1 MWESLRLSLRYRSA
15 LYIYVDELLELL
27 SLLIRPGSVLVRRRI
42 GWWCCNFKQHFDY
55 TMKKRK
61 SKSGFVS
68 GRRGGNGQHE
78 QHKAVNAFE
87 QVRSRKKFNILGR
100 KGSKGDV
107 KKVSQKRSAAVE
119 KRKDTLLV
127 EYRQL
132 RKSNAFVDKR
142 FGEDD
147 TSLTQEEKA
156 LMRFQKQRMKELSG
170 SKFSLADEEDEEYGM
185 GMQLTHL
192 GKSISDTLGEDPLRS
207 FEDREDADDGTD
219 VLEKYNFGG
228 GEFDRNQDGSDSP
241 RRKSKKEIMEEVIAK
256 SKMYKALKAKQREE
270 DLDETDA
277 LDVAWKNLA
286 AENLTADLL
295 RPKGSRSET
304 QRQSATLMSEDDK
317 KFDTLARELVFEA
330 KAHAGERTLTKEELA
345 DLERQRLE
353 ELEKGRI
360 AREKGGD
367 DLEDDFLGMEAQ
379 FGLPA
384 GGYAAR
390 RARLKAKTDL
400 QDEEDSED
408 EDSDEDYE
416 DGVSA
421 LEKRRRQQAAGDHPL
436 QEQFRELA
444 AKLLDRHGKEGD
456 VKGILKNSAVDE
468 SGESESGMSEDDDS
482 DSDQSDHE
490 EEEEEEEEQEEE
502 EEKQQHN
509 QLKANKSLSLEEKG
523 QDEQEEGLQMTFTP
537 SLPESYDEYRMMMD
551 GLDAN
556 QIHEMINR
564 IRAYNASALSE
575 NGRKKLQTLYG
586 CIMQHFVA
594 SAGEE
599 EISLGMIDALVPHII
614 ELTPFVPYYSGMLS
628 RARLQKEQEYVKAL
642 LKDPLKK
649 ADAWPSARAIL
660 LAKLL
665 MDIYPVTDK
674 KHPVLTPLTTFL
686 SSTLTLCPVVRP
698 VHAIKGLLIS
708 HMLVNA
714 HSRSNRIVPETLT
727 FVISLLRS
735 YVDYVSLD
743 YERGDNPN
751 WMKNFE
757 RRTFKTRKNYKV
769 VPLSISSCFKTDF
782 EDISQEFADSI
793 LNALI
798 QLLKSLSNSI
808 GVDAYEELFDPAIP
822 LLEELSAHANA
833 KTRYLSSHTLQEI
846 SMLLQDIHSKS
857 ESTNSSR
864 LPMVVSAMSR
874 GPSVK
879 QYNPRFEDSFA
890 KGKDYDPDRE
900 RAEERRLKKLIR
912 KEERGAIRELRKDAA
927 FMAGVRDREKH
938 NLQARLDNSA
948 KRAISFLQQ
957 QESDF
962 KSGGQGGM
970 WKKKKKK

>member
-1 MWESLRLSLRYRSA
+1 MIVA
-15 LYIYVDELLELL
+15 LYIVAAAIYF
-27 SLLIRPGSVLVRRRI
+27 RI
-42 GWWCCNFKQHFDY
+42 
-55 TMKKRK
+55 MKKRK

-68 GRRGGNGQHE
+68 GRRGGKEQE
-78 QHKAVNAFE
+78 QHKSANAFE
-87 QVRSRKKFNILGR
+87 QVRSRKKFNILGK

-107 KKVSQKRSAAVE
+107 KRVSQKRSAAVE

-147 TSLTQEEKA
+147 ASLTQEEKA

-192 GKSISDTLGEDPLRS
+192 GKSIDDSLGEDALRS
-207 FEDREDADDGTD
+207 FENGEDEDDGTD

-228 GEFDRNQDGSDSP
+228 GEFDRRHNGSDSP

-277 LDVAWKNLA
+277 LDVAWKKLA
-286 AENLTADLL
+286 AENLTAELL

-304 QRQSATLMSEDDK
+304 QKQSASLMSEDDK
-317 KFDTLARELVFEA
+317 KFDALARELVFEA

-367 DLEDDFLGMEAQ
+367 DLEDDFEGMEAQ
-379 FGLPA
+379 FGAPV

-390 RARLKAKTDL
+390 RARLKAKIN
-400 QDEEDSED
+400 QEVEDSED
-408 EDSDEDYE
+408 EDSGEDYE
-416 DGVSA
+416 DDVSA
-421 LEKRRRQQAAGDHPL
+421 LEQRRRQQAAGDHPL
-436 QEQFRELA
+436 QEQFREMA
-444 AKLLDRHGKEGD
+444 AKLLDRHGKED
-456 VKGILKNSAVDE
+456 VKGILKKSTADD
-468 SGESESGMSEDDDS
+468 SDESESEMSEGGGGS
-482 DSDQSDHE
+482 GDQSDQE
-490 EEEEEEEEQEEE
+490 EEEEELKKEQKVDKPSSAQED
-502 EEKQQHN
+502 
-509 QLKANKSLSLEEKG
+509 L
-523 QDEQEEGLQMTFTP
+523 EEGLQMTFTP
-537 SLPESYDEYRMMMD
+537 SLPESYDEYLTMMD
-551 GLDAN
+551 GLDAH
-556 QIHEMINR
+556 QMHEMINR

-575 NGRKKLQTLYG
+575 NGRKKLQILYG

-594 SAGEE
+594 LAGEE
-599 EISLGMIDALVPHII
+599 EISFSIIDALVPHII

-628 RARLQKEQEYVKAL
+628 RARLKKEQEYLKAL
-642 LKDPLKK
+642 LKDPVKK
-649 ADAWPSARAIL
+649 ADAWPSTRAIL
-660 LAKLL
+660 LAKLF
-665 MDIYPVTDK
+665 MDIYPVTDR

-686 SSTLTLCPVVRP
+686 SSTLILCPVVRP
-698 VHAIKGLLIS
+698 VHAIKGVLIS

-727 FVISLLRS
+727 FSISLLKS
-735 YVDYVSLD
+735 FVEFTSLD
-743 YERGDNPN
+743 YERTSYPN

-757 RRTFKTRKNYKV
+757 RRAFKTRKNYKV
-769 VPLSISSCFKTDF
+769 VPLSISSCFNKASV
-782 EDISQEFADSI
+782 ELSQEFADSV

-808 GVDAYEELFDPAIP
+808 EADAYEELFDPAIP

-833 KTRYLSSHTLQEI
+833 KTQYFSSYTLEEAR
-846 SMLLQDIHSKS
+846 MLVQDIHSKS
-857 ESTNSSR
+857 ESTSSSR
-864 LPMVVSAMSR
+864 LPMVVAAMSR

-938 NLQARLDNSA
+938 NLQTRLDNSA

-970 WKKKKKK
+970 WKKKKK